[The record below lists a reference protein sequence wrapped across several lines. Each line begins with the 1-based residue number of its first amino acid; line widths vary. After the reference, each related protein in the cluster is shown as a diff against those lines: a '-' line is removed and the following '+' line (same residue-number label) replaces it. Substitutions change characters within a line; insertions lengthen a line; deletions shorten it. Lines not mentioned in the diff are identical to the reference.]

1 MPTLIDLRRRI
12 QSVRNSQQVTQAMK
26 TVATARFKKA
36 HRQVVERRPFWHT
49 FPDLA
54 LYLSRVSGQSLHP
67 FLEVRPEKRIEVIVI
82 TSDKGLCG
90 AFNSNLLATAMSF
103 LEQKKEKAALEVV
116 SIGRKA
122 SAHFKRLKYPVIR
135 SYAEGVDKR
144 VEEISRELSRHL
156 GYRFVLKQVD
166 AVYVIYNEFRS
177 IIAPRITVTRLLPLA
192 AEEAEISA
200 GSLQPDWEPEADRI
214 IDYLLR
220 FYLGYQLEHYLL
232 ESQSAE
238 QASRMMAM
246 ENATKNAEE
255 LISDLVL
262 LLNKIRQ
269 ASITRELLEIQ
280 TAVEALKQQGV

>member
-36 HRQVVERRPFWHT
+36 HRQVVERRPFWHA
-49 FPDLA
+49 FPGLA
-54 LYLSRVSGQSLHP
+54 IALSRESGPGLHP
-67 FLEVRPEKRIEVIVI
+67 FLEIRPEKRIEVVVV

-90 AFNSNLLATAMSF
+90 AFNSNLLATAATF
-103 LEQKKEKAALEVV
+103 LEQKKEKAALELVAV
-116 SIGRKA
+116 GRKA
-122 SAHFKRLKYPVIR
+122 SAHFRRLKYPVIR
-135 SYAEGVDKR
+135 TYAEGVDKK
-144 VEEISRELSRHL
+144 VAEISRELSRHFE
-156 GYRFVLKQVD
+156 YRFVLKQVD

-177 IIAPRITVTRLLPLA
+177 IIAPRITVSRLLPVTGEGPDLPA
-192 AEEAEISA
+192 DC
-200 GSLQPDWEPEADRI
+200 LQPDWEPEAGRL

-220 FYLGYQLEHYLL
+220 FYLKYQLQHYLL
-232 ESQSAE
+232 ESQAAE